1 MPGPCKARRK
11 TPSPAMPTAAAASTA
26 AVPVNGA
33 NGVAGWAAAEFKNT
47 ECARAQRMIAKGI
60 ARICLANGFDGIHEL
75 ADATFTD
82 LTCQFLTVFLRTAT
96 DFATNSGRTQASLD
110 DVARATGVVYSTSD
124 AVTKLAAYV
133 SESTSVG

>member
-1 MPGPCKARRK
+1 
-11 TPSPAMPTAAAASTA
+11 
-26 AVPVNGA
+26 
-33 NGVAGWAAAEFKNT
+33 
-47 ECARAQRMIAKGI
+47 MIAKGI